1 MTLLIDIGNT
11 RMKWRFQSPTG
22 MPSVGASTHASPD
35 FRSSLLSAWSGLE
48 PQTVLSSC
56 VGPASARQT
65 VMDVCAELFGAV
77 PFHEART
84 LARIGGLAI
93 AYPHPERLGVD
104 RFLALLAAHRRLPR
118 DQLLVG
124 VGTALTVDALQ
135 GDGRHRGG
143 LIAPAPRLMMQS
155 LIDATAGIRPSA
167 AWSIVDFAATT
178 EDAIASGAWH
188 AAAGLIERALRRS
201 RSWASG
207 DVALVLHG
215 GDAPILASQL
225 GPAVELALDLVLD
238 GLLHFGELTAVVPHA

>member
-1 MTLLIDIGNT
+1 MILLIDIGNT
-11 RMKWRFQSPTG
+11 RVKWRFQSPSSL
-22 MPSVGASTHASPD
+22 PSSGASTHASPE
-35 FRSSLLSAWSGLE
+35 FRRFLLSAWSGLE

-56 VGPASARQT
+56 VGPASARQD

-84 LARIGGLAI
+84 LAGIGGLAI
-93 AYPHPERLGVD
+93 AYPQPERLGVD
-104 RFLALLAAHRRLPR
+104 RFLALLAAHRRQAR
-118 DQLLVG
+118 DQFIVG

-143 LIAPAPRLMMQS
+143 LIAPAPRLMQQS
-155 LIDATAGIRPSA
+155 LIDATAGIRPWA
-167 AWSIVDFAATT
+167 AGSLVDLAVTT

-188 AAAGLIERALRRS
+188 AAAGLIERALHRS

-215 GDAPILASQL
+215 GDAITLLSQL
-225 GPAVELALDLVLD
+225 GSAAELAQDLVLD
-238 GLLHFGELTAVVPHA
+238 GLLHYGELTTVLPRA